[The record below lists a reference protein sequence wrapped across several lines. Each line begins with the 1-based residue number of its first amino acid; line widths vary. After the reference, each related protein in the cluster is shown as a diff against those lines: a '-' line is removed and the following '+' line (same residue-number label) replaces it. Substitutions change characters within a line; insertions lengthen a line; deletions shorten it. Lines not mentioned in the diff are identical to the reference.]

1 MTTDPQS
8 RHIFTADPSCPP
20 RPERAACEALADML
34 AATDRR
40 VDALSEQ
47 LPSQIEAA
55 VSRAMLAHTL
65 TPEQRHWVELAIQR
79 EAQSIRLRQAIIE
92 KTLTGLVWA
101 AVLGAGSIIYQ
112 WLQAHGWRS

>member
-8 RHIFTADPSCPP
+8 RPP
-20 RPERAACEALADML
+20 RPGRAACEALADML

-40 VDALSEQ
+40 VDALSEE

-112 WLQAHGWRS
+112 WLQAHGWRP